1 MVSVNVNGIEI
12 LVKPGVS
19 ILEACK
25 YAGLNLPRF
34 CYHEILSVSG
44 NCRMCLVEVEALE
57 KPVASCVTEVTDGM
71 IVYVDSPFVKKAREN
86 VVETL
91 LLNHP
96 LDCPICDQAG
106 ECDLQDQTKT
116 FGANHSRYFFNKK
129 GVEDKYCGP
138 LIKTIMTRCIS
149 CTRCVRFSTEI
160 AGVDFF
166 GTLNRGGSTEIGSYI
181 SKMFQS
187 ELSGNVID
195 LCPVGALTSKP
206 YAFRT
211 RPWELR
217 LVESVDVTDSLGSNV
232 YVNYKEAEIFRIL
245 PKNNSE
251 INTSLISDKARFSY
265 DSTIKN
271 RLNNVFIKSNDK
283 NFTKATWSDFLKKVD
298 IYVKE
303 SSLIN
308 FYINDK
314 CDFETMLIL
323 KKLTNAFPNTIKT
336 HLVNTTSL
344 SVNNFFIS
352 SQKHIMNDI
361 DNLSSLAFLFGINTR
376 LESSILNSRLRTKVI
391 HDPVDVQVIG
401 ASFDLNMPSSFVS
414 LNLSKGLSIFE
425 GKIEKLS
432 SSLFGAKNPYIL
444 IGENVFDRTYGN
456 VKNITEK
463 LTNVFSSLKVL
474 FLTNNRNSEGASWL
488 SHNVFSSKVNKLKN
502 SLSIFINLE
511 ENIFTKNIL
520 SESNK
525 KIWINTHGSSCAS
538 ESDLIVPMLTPYES
552 EEMHLSVEHR
562 FQKTYKSVTSSV
574 NSRSIKDIVSSIFE
588 TNLPVSK
595 SISSLLEISA
605 HPELYTTLKDQNS
618 FIDIVKNSDSSV
630 IISKYPIKQKIKD
643 FYCTDNL
650 TKNSILMQN
659 CSNETI
665 KISKNFYQ

>member
-34 CYHEILSVSG
+34 CYHEVLSVSG

-149 CTRCVRFSTEI
+149 CTRCVRFSTEV

-166 GTLNRGGSTEIGSYI
+166 GTLNRGGSTEIGSYV

-187 ELSGNVID
+187 EISGNVID

-217 LVESVDVTDSLGSNV
+217 LSESVDITDSLGSNI
-232 YVNYKEAEIFRIL
+232 YVNYKEAEIFRVL

-251 INTSLISDKARFSY
+251 VNGSLISDKARFSY
-265 DSTIKN
+265 DTTIKN
-271 RLNNVFIKSNDK
+271 RLNKIFIKSDNK
-283 NFTKATWSDFLKKVD
+283 NFIKGTWSDFLKKVD
-298 IYVKE
+298 TYVKE

-323 KKLTNAFPNTIKT
+323 KKLTNAFPNIIKT

-352 SQKHIMNDI
+352 SQKHIMSDI
-361 DNLSSLAFLFGINTR
+361 DNLSSVAFLFGVNTR
-376 LESSILNSRLRTKVI
+376 LESSILNSRLRAKVI

-401 ASFDLNMPSSFVS
+401 TSFDLNMPSSFVS

-425 GKIEKLS
+425 GKVEKLS
-432 SSLFGAKNPYIL
+432 LSLFGAKNPYIL
-444 IGENVFDRTYGN
+444 IGENVFDRTFGN

-463 LTNVFSSLKVL
+463 LTATFSSLKVL
-474 FLTNNRNSEGASWL
+474 YLTNNRNSEGASWL
-488 SHNVFSSKVNKLKN
+488 SHNVFSNKVNKLKN

-511 ENIFTKNIL
+511 ENIFIKNIL

-525 KIWINTHGSSCAS
+525 KVWINTHGSSCAS

-552 EEMHLSVEHR
+552 EEMHLNVEHR

-574 NSRSIKDIVSSIFE
+574 NSRSVKDIVSSIFE
-588 TNLPVSK
+588 TNLPVSQ
-595 SISSLLEISA
+595 SISNLLELSA

-618 FIDIVKNSDSSV
+618 FIDIVKNSGSSV

-665 KISKNFYQ
+665 KVSKNFYQ